1 MNDRPGKDQLYVAL
15 PTSSLYEDT
24 SVTRAACRNISCVLE
39 TNIELLP
46 PTVGDNLSSVS
57 EIINHIRS
65 RFDMFGTAQI
75 EHYLQCSPSFAVD
88 ANLQTS
94 FCSASSECF
103 LSEADQF

>member
-1 MNDRPGKDQLYVAL
+1 MNDNSRKDQLYVAL
-15 PTSSLYEDT
+15 PTSSLHEDT
-24 SVTRAACRNISCVLE
+24 SVTRAACRGISCVLE

-46 PTVGDNLSSVS
+46 PTIGNNLSSVS

-65 RFDMFGTAQI
+65 QFDMLETVQI

-88 ANLQTS
+88 TNLQTS

-103 LSEADQF
+103 LSEVDQF